1 MMEESREVY
10 SEIVG
15 VLIALGNKYIKKIPS
30 KIMSFLMENCDYS
43 NIPLV
48 DRNKRIEEQKIS
60 EDARMFLTMLKLKYW
75 CDSESEK
82 NELVK
87 KLKDSEEEY
96 QQKLKEKYNPDLLFK
111 NAKAN
116 NSNVRNEKKD
126 TAIQAPMIKIGKNN
140 FLRNF
145 IEKIKSFIKSFNKKH

>member
-43 NIPLV
+43 NIPLI

-111 NAKAN
+111 NAKTN

-126 TAIQAPMIKIGKNN
+126 TAIQASMIKKEKNN

-145 IEKIKSFIKSFNKKH
+145 IEKIKSFIKSFNRKP

>member
-1 MMEESREVY
+1 MEESREVY

-111 NAKAN
+111 NAKTN